1 MVNVL
6 TTNNKSWEFTN
17 DGEIRMTPKFR
28 VACIYI
34 SEMFPKNLLSGTP
47 LTDTQLFEL
56 EMKLELSGFH
66 ISGKDIRSLV
76 LNPFINGSGFARWK
90 GEMIE
95 MEIIQLRK
103 QLIYNIKKSLE
114 NIK

>member
-1 MVNVL
+1 
-6 TTNNKSWEFTN
+6 
-17 DGEIRMTPKFR
+17 MTPKFR
-28 VACIYI
+28 VACIYL

-114 NIK
+114 LSN